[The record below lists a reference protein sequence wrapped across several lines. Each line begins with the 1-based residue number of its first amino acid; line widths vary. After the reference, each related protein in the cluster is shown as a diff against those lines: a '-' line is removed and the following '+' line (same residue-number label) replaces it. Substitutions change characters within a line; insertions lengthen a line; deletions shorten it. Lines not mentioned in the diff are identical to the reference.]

1 MKKLPIL
8 TLLFMMMAVPLSSVA
23 QDEFSDSAPVPS
35 EPNSQADE
43 DQEGDVS
50 EIDLG
55 VLDSQPNVLHGID
68 GLHQGRVPLNAIS
81 PNTLKTFV
89 SVVDLVRREYPDQ
102 KNDDELFYHAI
113 NGMLTKVDSH
123 AEFLDDKAFNNL
135 QSFTTGNVGDVGITA
150 VWQEDAGRWVV
161 TKVEAESSATKAG
174 IAIGDY
180 LYQIGDVRLTGSQT
194 QNDVAQLLSG
204 ILNTKVDVT
213 FSKAGRSKLT
223 KTLERTHST
232 QSNIEILV
240 RDGIVIVKLPVFQTN
255 TREQILNGV
264 SSAGIPVQ
272 GMIIDVRNNPGGVL
286 DSAVDVASLFMRNEI
301 VTQVEGRHGIERVMH
316 TSGSPLLDEIP
327 LLILQNRYSASAAE
341 VLASGL
347 QTQGRALIL
356 GEASYGKGSV
366 QSIIPIGDNQAVK
379 LTTAHYIT
387 ATGEKI
393 DKIGVKPDV
402 TFPQVDHQDELI
414 DEWLE
419 RALAIMQEG
428 KLTTGVEFAPV
439 GGF

>member
-23 QDEFSDSAPVPS
+23 QDEFSGSAPVPS

-43 DQEGDVS
+43 DQGGDVS

-123 AEFLDDKAFNNL
+123 AEFLDAKAFNNL

-402 TFPQVDHQDELI
+402 TFPQVNHQDELI

-419 RALAIMQEG
+419 RALTIMQEG
-428 KLTTGVEFAPV
+428 KLATGVEFAPV

>member
-123 AEFLDDKAFNNL
+123 AEFLDAKAFNNL

-402 TFPQVDHQDELI
+402 TFPQVDHQDGLI

-428 KLTTGVEFAPV
+428 KLATGVEFAPV

>member
-43 DQEGDVS
+43 DQGGDVS

-89 SVVDLVRREYPDQ
+89 SVVDLVRREYPDY

-123 AEFLDDKAFNNL
+123 AEFLDAKAFNNL

-419 RALAIMQEG
+419 RALTIMQEG

>member
-23 QDEFSDSAPVPS
+23 QDEFSGSAPVPS

-43 DQEGDVS
+43 DQGGDVS

-123 AEFLDDKAFNNL
+123 AEFLDAKAFNNL

>member
-23 QDEFSDSAPVPS
+23 QDEFSGSAPVPS

-43 DQEGDVS
+43 DQGGDVS

-89 SVVDLVRREYPDQ
+89 SVVDLVRREYPDY

-123 AEFLDDKAFNNL
+123 AEFLDAKAFNNL

-419 RALAIMQEG
+419 RALTIMQEG

>member
-8 TLLFMMMAVPLSSVA
+8 MLLFMMMAVPLSSVA

-123 AEFLDDKAFNNL
+123 AEFLDAKAFNNL

>member
-43 DQEGDVS
+43 DQGGDVS

-89 SVVDLVRREYPDQ
+89 SVVDLVRREYPDY

-123 AEFLDDKAFNNL
+123 AEFLDAKAFNNL

>member
-8 TLLFMMMAVPLSSVA
+8 TLLSMMMAVPLSSIA
-23 QDEFSDSAPVPS
+23 QDELPDSVPVLS
-35 EPNSQADE
+35 EPNVQTD
-43 DQEGDVS
+43 DVQGDS
-50 EIDLG
+50 PEIDLG

-89 SVVDLVRREYPDQ
+89 SVVDLVRREYPDR

-123 AEFLDDKAFNNL
+123 AEFLDVEAFNNL

-150 VWQEDAGRWVV
+150 VWQERAGRWVV

-255 TREQILNGV
+255 TRQQILNGV

-402 TFPQVDHQDELI
+402 TFPQVDHQDGLI

-428 KLTTGVEFAPV
+428 KLATGVEFAPV

>member
-8 TLLFMMMAVPLSSVA
+8 TLLFMVMAVPLSSVA
-23 QDEFSDSAPVPS
+23 QDEFSGSAPVPS

-43 DQEGDVS
+43 DQGGDVS

-123 AEFLDDKAFNNL
+123 AEFLDAKAFNNL

>member
-1 MKKLPIL
+1 
-8 TLLFMMMAVPLSSVA
+8 
-23 QDEFSDSAPVPS
+23 
-35 EPNSQADE
+35 
-43 DQEGDVS
+43 
-50 EIDLG
+50 
-55 VLDSQPNVLHGID
+55 
-68 GLHQGRVPLNAIS
+68 
-81 PNTLKTFV
+81 
-89 SVVDLVRREYPDQ
+89 
-102 KNDDELFYHAI
+102 
-113 NGMLTKVDSH
+113 
-123 AEFLDDKAFNNL
+123 
-135 QSFTTGNVGDVGITA
+135 
-150 VWQEDAGRWVV
+150 
-161 TKVEAESSATKAG
+161 
-174 IAIGDY
+174 
-180 LYQIGDVRLTGSQT
+180 
-194 QNDVAQLLSG
+194 
-204 ILNTKVDVT
+204 
-213 FSKAGRSKLT
+213 
-223 KTLERTHST
+223 
-232 QSNIEILV
+232 
-240 RDGIVIVKLPVFQTN
+240 
-255 TREQILNGV
+255 
-264 SSAGIPVQ
+264 
-272 GMIIDVRNNPGGVL
+272 
-286 DSAVDVASLFMRNEI
+286 MRNEI

-402 TFPQVDHQDELI
+402 TFPQVDHQDGLI

-428 KLTTGVEFAPV
+428 KLATGVEFAPV

>member
-419 RALAIMQEG
+419 RALTIMQEG

>member
-23 QDEFSDSAPVPS
+23 QDEFSGSAPVPS

-43 DQEGDVS
+43 DQGGDVS

-123 AEFLDDKAFNNL
+123 AEFLDAKAFNNL

-419 RALAIMQEG
+419 RALTIMQEG

>member
-8 TLLFMMMAVPLSSVA
+8 TLLSMMMAVPLSSVA
-23 QDEFSDSAPVPS
+23 QDEFSDSAPVLS

-43 DQEGDVS
+43 DQEGDAS

-68 GLHQGRVPLNAIS
+68 GLHRGRVPLNAIS

-89 SVVDLVRREYPDQ
+89 SVVDLVRREYPDH

-123 AEFLDDKAFNNL
+123 AEFLDAKAFNNL

-150 VWQEDAGRWVV
+150 VWQERAGHWVV

-264 SSAGIPVQ
+264 SSAGMPVQ

-402 TFPQVDHQDELI
+402 TFPQVDHQDGLI

-428 KLTTGVEFAPV
+428 KLATGVEFAPV

>member
-43 DQEGDVS
+43 DQGGDVS

-55 VLDSQPNVLHGID
+55 VLGSQPNVLHGID

-89 SVVDLVRREYPDQ
+89 SVVDLVRREYPDY

-123 AEFLDDKAFNNL
+123 AEFLDAKAFNNL

-419 RALAIMQEG
+419 RALTIMQEG

>member
-23 QDEFSDSAPVPS
+23 QDEFSGSAPVPS

-43 DQEGDVS
+43 DQGGDVS

-123 AEFLDDKAFNNL
+123 AEFLDAKAFNNL

-356 GEASYGKGSV
+356 GEVSYGKGSV

-402 TFPQVDHQDELI
+402 TFPQVDHQDGLI

-419 RALAIMQEG
+419 RALTIMQEG
-428 KLTTGVEFAPV
+428 KLATGVEFAPV

>member
-356 GEASYGKGSV
+356 GEVSYGKGSV

-402 TFPQVDHQDELI
+402 TFPQVDHQDGLI

-419 RALAIMQEG
+419 RALTIMQEG
-428 KLTTGVEFAPV
+428 KLATGVEFAPV

>member
-1 MKKLPIL
+1 
-8 TLLFMMMAVPLSSVA
+8 MAVPLSSVA

-43 DQEGDVS
+43 DQGGDVS

-89 SVVDLVRREYPDQ
+89 SVVDLVRREYPDY

-123 AEFLDDKAFNNL
+123 AEFLDAKAFNNL

-419 RALAIMQEG
+419 RALTIMQEG

>member
-43 DQEGDVS
+43 DQGGDVS

-89 SVVDLVRREYPDQ
+89 SVVDLVRREYPDY

-123 AEFLDDKAFNNL
+123 AEFLDAKAFNNL

-223 KTLERTHST
+223 KTLERAHST

-419 RALAIMQEG
+419 RALTIMQEG

>member
-43 DQEGDVS
+43 DQGGDVS

-89 SVVDLVRREYPDQ
+89 SVVDLVRREYPDY

-123 AEFLDDKAFNNL
+123 AEFLDAKAFNNL

-402 TFPQVDHQDELI
+402 IFPQVDHQDELI

-419 RALAIMQEG
+419 RALTIMQEG

>member
-123 AEFLDDKAFNNL
+123 AEFLDAKAFNNL

>member
-23 QDEFSDSAPVPS
+23 QDEFSGSAPVPS

-43 DQEGDVS
+43 DQGGDVS

-123 AEFLDDKAFNNL
+123 AEFLDAKAFNNL

-419 RALAIMQEG
+419 RALTIMQEG
-428 KLTTGVEFAPV
+428 KLATGVEFAPV

>member
-402 TFPQVDHQDELI
+402 TFPQVDHQDGLI

>member
-8 TLLFMMMAVPLSSVA
+8 TLLFMMMVVPLSSVA

-123 AEFLDDKAFNNL
+123 AEFLDAKAFNNL

-402 TFPQVDHQDELI
+402 TFPQVDHQDGLI

-419 RALAIMQEG
+419 RALTIMQEG
-428 KLTTGVEFAPV
+428 KLATGVEFAPV

>member
-23 QDEFSDSAPVPS
+23 QDEFSGSAPVPS

>member
-23 QDEFSDSAPVPS
+23 QDEFSGSAPVPS

-43 DQEGDVS
+43 DQGGDVS

-123 AEFLDDKAFNNL
+123 AEFLDAKAFNNL

-161 TKVEAESSATKAG
+161 TKVEAESSATKAS

-419 RALAIMQEG
+419 RALTIMQEG